1 MHKGVIFKALRE
13 IRGYES
19 KEDFSK
25 VSGLSVEEITDVENA
40 SKPVFNRFFVWL
52 EVSKDFVDNLYS
64 IVNEMNID
72 ESELV
77 DLIKKQL
84 TPELDEKMKTRA
96 RDMKVV
102 FAIMHI
108 NFCSMAE
115 FADKLQCSPVLI
127 KALLCLDRNLSR
139 KMLDKVA
146 QLINIKGYELLSLIS
161 EKWSSHYD
169 VLIAIAQL
177 YRNKQ

>member
-1 MHKGVIFKALRE
+1 MAIIKFINSKPTLETLINYVTK
-13 IRGYES
+13 ES
-19 KEDFSK
+19 KVFAVEGKDC
-25 VSGLSVEEITDVENA
+25 LSESVLD
-40 SKPVFNRFFVWL
+40 
-52 EVSKDFVDNLYS
+52 
-64 IVNEMNID
+64 EMKSVKKAFQKED
-72 ESELV
+72 ESEFV
-77 DLIKKQL
+77 NLIKQQL
-84 TPELDEKMKTRA
+84 TPELDEQMKTRA

-146 QLINIKGYELLSLIS
+146 QLINIKGYDLLSLIS

-177 YRNKQ
+177 CKNKQ